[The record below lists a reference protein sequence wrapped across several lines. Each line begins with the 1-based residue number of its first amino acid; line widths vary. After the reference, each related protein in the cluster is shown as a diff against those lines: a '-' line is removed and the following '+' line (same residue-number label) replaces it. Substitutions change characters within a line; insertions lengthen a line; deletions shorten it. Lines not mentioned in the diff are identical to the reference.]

1 MLTFL
6 TAEKKLHSLKI
17 FYLHCLNYNKYVFC
31 PGIFLIVNLL
41 FNTYIMFSRFVANS
55 DAKECPSSSRWP
67 IYYFALLYSTVAGKE
82 TCIVGHLLAT
92 LQ

>member
-31 PGIFLIVNLL
+31 PGIFLIVNFL
-41 FNTYIMFSRFVANS
+41 NQKKKNIVIQY
-55 DAKECPSSSRWP
+55 
-67 IYYFALLYSTVAGKE
+67 LYNVF
-82 TCIVGHLLAT
+82 
-92 LQ
+92 